1 MNSRISM
8 KNSKDVIVFKVEGDF
23 DNLLCI
29 KYKASIVE
37 ILARRSYELVIFD
50 LNNVSFID
58 SSGIGLILGRYKQV
72 NEYNGKVIICG
83 VNNQI
88 KKTLAISGI
97 ALIIDTY
104 EEIYENHSWAAMR
117 KEIFFEMCK
126 TFWDISQVLPYAR
139 VKG

>member
-72 NEYNGKVIICG
+72 NEYSGKVIICG

-104 EEIYENHSWAAMR
+104 EEIYENI
-117 KEIFFEMCK
+117 KEEIIKAYE
-126 TFWDISQVLPYAR
+126 
-139 VKG
+139 